1 MTILIV
7 FLSCL
12 VLLVVVPLLW
22 ARRVIERRA
31 TQRLERW
38 ASDLGFEC
46 APGESDAEMRH
57 RILKWLKGPVPNV
70 VGMAFYDGSGTGV
83 PPHSVEVTVK
93 GGDEP

>member
-12 VLLVVVPLLW
+12 VLLVVVPLVW

-38 ASDLGFEC
+38 AVDFGFER
-46 APGESDAEMRH
+46 APGESNAELRA
-57 RILKWLKGPVPNV
+57 RILTWLNRGAPNV
-70 VGMAFYDGSGTGV
+70 VGLAFYDGSATGV
-83 PPHSVEVTVK
+83 PPRSVKVTVS
-93 GGDEP
+93 GGDEQ